1 MPEHRFESPA
11 DEPLFPE
18 DDPLTI
24 TIPGVRG
31 AEEGSPEA
39 GGTFRC
45 LDRANPPIEDDVD
58 PERKPVG
65 YLVETLRL
73 QVIEEERDAFEAALV
88 DAIRA
93 NRILVPQLLE
103 TARWIGEQRAE
114 AEKGAVSRTVARPTR
129 ARRASTR

>member
-1 MPEHRFESPA
+1 MPKHTFEPPS

-31 AEEGSPEA
+31 AEAGTPEA

-45 LDRANPPIEDDVD
+45 LDRANPPLEDDVD

-65 YLVETLRL
+65 YLIETLRL
-73 QVIEEERDAFEAALV
+73 QVIEDERDEFEAALV
-88 DAIRA
+88 LALQE

-114 AEKGAVSRTVARPTR
+114 AEKGALSRTVERPTK
-129 ARRASTR
+129 ARRGSTR